1 MAKIFNQGKACWT
14 NPEYPKSIWN
24 FWASQFE
31 IFAKSSSWKPFQRAH
46 RVFATVFLQIQFP
59 SSLARKKGSVQQNNV
74 ASTDE
79 VCVGFEIFI
88 CDTHFALCMNPHTN
102 VSGPSWNFPDR
113 VSIMLRPIKTNFM
126 NVREYFSAW
135 IILVSFLN
143 YLWRRQIICNIRSK
157 TPCYEGLK
165 SEVAWIFSNH
175 GFLIHRFFQ

>member
-1 MAKIFNQGKACWT
+1 MDKSRVSKIDMKFL
-14 NPEYPKSIWN
+14 SITIWDICKIIVLKTISEG
-24 FWASQFE
+24 ASSFC
-31 IFAKSSSWKPFQRAH
+31 SR
-46 RVFATVFLQIQFP
+46 FLQIQFP
-59 SSLARKKGSVQQNNV
+59 NSLARKKGSVQQNNV

-143 YLWRRQIICNIRSK
+143 YLWRRQVIRKLRSK
-157 TPCYEGLK
+157 PPCYEGLK
-165 SEVAWIFSNH
+165 SEVAWICSNH